1 MWSKKVASN
10 KPFSMLNIR
19 PCKSSFFFQFRYV
32 SATLNVASMR
42 TLWLYFYISYQ
53 TLPTRIGATV
63 LESDPNASQ
72 SLVGSCNKLAN
83 PTCGQYFST
92 YLNQSKASQ
101 TVAPFLVKR
110 GQMFQGLPGFL
121 GGFKVCV
128 RSTPPGWLPPHKKS
142 IIMPMSLF
150 SQLGWTGHRW

>member
-92 YLNQSKASQ
+92 YLNQRC
-101 TVAPFLVKR
+101 TLFLVKR
-110 GQMFQGLPGFL
+110 GQTFHGLPGFL

-142 IIMPMSLF
+142 FIVLMSSLRSVF
-150 SQLGWTGHRW
+150 YTPVA